1 MEFKFETAY
10 NKESVTA
17 MAKAL
22 RKTVRGK
29 KSRRSH
35 IFGVIVAICAILLT
49 LPLGDKEFVL
59 DFRTIVTWLVS
70 VILILALV
78 FEDKMNGYIAIKR
91 MLPGLDKS
99 VVTFNEDGYL
109 SETPVGKSEF
119 KYDNI
124 LMLAETAK
132 YFVFVFSKSHAQI
145 YDKSGISGGT
155 MDEFRE
161 FIKGVTGKEIQ
172 NV

>member
-1 MEFKFETAY
+1 MEFKFETVY

-29 KSRRSH
+29 KSRKSH
-35 IFGVIVAICAILLT
+35 IYGIVVVICAILLT

-59 DFRTIVTWLVS
+59 NFKTIITWLAS
-70 VILILALV
+70 AILLFALV
-78 FEDKMNGYIAIKR
+78 FEDKLNGYIAIKR

-99 VVTFNEDGYL
+99 VVIFKEEGYL

-124 LMLAETAK
+124 LTLAETEK
-132 YFVFVFSKSHAQI
+132 YFVFVFSISHAQI
-145 YDKSGISGGT
+145 YDKASISGGT

-172 NV
+172 SV